1 MEIFRKLGDELS
13 IVREKVGSVRDDTKI
28 YEQLTH
34 QDKIAVWFTG
44 RPWVEKQVLDKE
56 VKSSI

>member
-44 RPWVEKQVLDKE
+44 RP
-56 VKSSI
+56 